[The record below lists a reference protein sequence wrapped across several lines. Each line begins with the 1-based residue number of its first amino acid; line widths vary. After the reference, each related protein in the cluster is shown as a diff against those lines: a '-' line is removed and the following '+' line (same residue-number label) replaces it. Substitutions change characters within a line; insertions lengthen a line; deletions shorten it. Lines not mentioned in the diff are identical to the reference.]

1 MSEPMDLAFRLLKR
15 QTELGEH
22 PGFEDEAFSSHGPVT
37 HYHAT
42 KLPENAESISRHG
55 IWPMGNYATHSGGKT
70 KAVYS
75 DLVDNM
81 KLENKE
87 PLIWATGEGQKL
99 PIEYA
104 GTYDDKWVGEPQFD
118 ESGML
123 IPGTG
128 PSHEKEFQEGGM
140 FGIRGSDIDWERSP
154 SPIYRQG
161 EEFYIHNQPIP
172 REQIIPMP
180 VQTGEPMDIAMR
192 LLKDFYFGGASPQNM
207 ESGVFRPTWLPEGAV
222 ENKNLDPNLIQNQPD
237 YFGANLSQQ
246 TQEEDPS
253 QRRSAYQ
260 DEEGNWLSDEEIAQ
274 KLMGTLGHEGLHV
287 AQDPALREAYGMGE
301 DPLESEQFGDFMPA
315 HEYGV
320 ISTTSPDMTEAALNY
335 YAHPQ
340 LNYNPNKEQ
349 AAAQRYKQL
358 AVSNL
363 PANIT
368 QGVRSQMNALQQ
380 MGMPQQQ
387 IQQGMQQ
394 GMMPQQ
400 MYQNM
405 MPQQQMVQTGE
416 PMDIAFRLLKD
427 RKSPEAFAN
436 KKKYDTKYHDNP
448 KRREYRAELARE
460 RRKRNVMGNGGK
472 DMSHAKNGKI
482 VSEDASKNRA
492 RHFKSRGT
500 LK

>member
-180 VQTGEPMDIAMR
+180 VQTGEPMDIA
-192 LLKDFYFGGASPQNM
+192 
-207 ESGVFRPTWLPEGAV
+207 
-222 ENKNLDPNLIQNQPD
+222 
-237 YFGANLSQQ
+237 
-246 TQEEDPS
+246 
-253 QRRSAYQ
+253 
-260 DEEGNWLSDEEIAQ
+260 
-274 KLMGTLGHEGLHV
+274 
-287 AQDPALREAYGMGE
+287 
-301 DPLESEQFGDFMPA
+301 
-315 HEYGV
+315 
-320 ISTTSPDMTEAALNY
+320 
-335 YAHPQ
+335 
-340 LNYNPNKEQ
+340 
-349 AAAQRYKQL
+349 
-358 AVSNL
+358 
-363 PANIT
+363 
-368 QGVRSQMNALQQ
+368 
-380 MGMPQQQ
+380 
-387 IQQGMQQ
+387 
-394 GMMPQQ
+394 
-400 MYQNM
+400 
-405 MPQQQMVQTGE
+405 
-416 PMDIAFRLLKD
+416 FRLLKD